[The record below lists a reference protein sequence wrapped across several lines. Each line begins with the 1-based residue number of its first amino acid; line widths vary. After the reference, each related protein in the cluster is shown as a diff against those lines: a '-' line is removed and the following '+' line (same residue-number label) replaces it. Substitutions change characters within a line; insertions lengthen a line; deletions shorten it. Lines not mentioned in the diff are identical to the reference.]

1 MKKGYILLAILLVL
15 GTFLNFLPHLNYFY
29 PLHVDEW
36 THFTYSQNLS
46 DGSPLYFGGENKS
59 LELGFHVFLAV
70 LKSLT
75 GDYLIIFR
83 FLPSLITILIG
94 LSMFIMVRKHFNE
107 NAALFSV
114 LFMMMLKSSVALLG
128 PMFLVPMALGLFF
141 IPLSLYL
148 IDSKLLFLIIA
159 ITILIHPPSAI
170 ALLIFVNS
178 YLVSAW
184 FFEKGFSFS
193 LIMQQIIGIVL
204 ASPLYILVLLSK
216 GVGVLEFKESFTG
229 ILRIFTYFEY
239 LIVLLIMVGF
249 IVINF
254 RRKYTFVL
262 YSTFLLSLS
271 AVYYHFNINIL
282 IFYERNLMFLF
293 QSFAIP
299 FGVSLS
305 YISSRFKENK
315 TPLVILSIIF
325 LLIILMPQKIESTKP
340 VYHII
345 NEKEYNEFLKYREIE
360 GKKAV
365 LDPWKAI
372 AFSPIAKKEIYS
384 RIPPGPNII
393 YSARNKEIEIFFNQS
408 CSNKTFLKDNEI
420 DIVIGCPSLS

>member
-1 MKKGYILLAILLVL
+1 MRKGYILLAILLVL
-15 GTFLNFLPHLNYFY
+15 GAFLNFLPHLNYIY

-46 DGSPLYFGGENKS
+46 DGSPLYFGGKNTS
-59 LELGFHVFLAV
+59 LEYGFHVFLAV

-141 IPLSLYL
+141 IPLALYL
-148 IDSKLLFLIIA
+148 IDSKLLFLTIA

-178 YLVSAW
+178 YLISSW
-184 FFEKGFSFS
+184 FFEKGFSFK
-193 LIMQQIIGIVL
+193 LVVQQIIGIVL
-204 ASPLYILVLLSK
+204 ASPLYISVLFSK
-216 GVGVLEFKESFTG
+216 GVGVLEFKESFIG
-229 ILRIFTYFEY
+229 ILRFFTYFEY
-239 LIVLLIMVGF
+239 LIILLVVVGF

-254 RRKYTFVL
+254 RKKYAFVL
-262 YSTFLLSLS
+262 YSMFLLLL
-271 AVYYHFNINIL
+271 AVIYYHFNINIL

-299 FGVSLS
+299 FGVALS

-315 TPLVILSIIF
+315 TPLVILFIIF
-325 LLIILMPQKIESTKP
+325 LLIILIPSKIESTKP

-345 NEKEYNEFLKYREIE
+345 NEKEYNEFLKYKEID
-360 GKKAV
+360 GNRAV

-372 AFSPIAKKEIYS
+372 AFSPITKKEIYS
-384 RIPPGPNII
+384 RIPPGPNKE
-393 YSARNKEIEIFFNQS
+393 YLDRNKKIETFFNQS

-420 DIVIGCPSLS
+420 DITIGCPNLS